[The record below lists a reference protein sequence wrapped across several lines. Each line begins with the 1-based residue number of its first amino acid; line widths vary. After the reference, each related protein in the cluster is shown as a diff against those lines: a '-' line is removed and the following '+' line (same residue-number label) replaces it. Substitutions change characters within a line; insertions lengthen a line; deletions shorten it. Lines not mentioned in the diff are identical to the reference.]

1 MTKTRRVTSGTY
13 PQEIEH
19 LQGKTLV
26 NFDVQEIESEDGI
39 SYSYE
44 QLLLQKD
51 APQELIEKEKAKR
64 LEELKKERR
73 LKALNS
79 ITVTTSNGNTF
90 DGNEASRNNMLCAI
104 NASEIFNKTTTE
116 WKLADNT
123 IVTITLDELKEA
135 LALSIQ
141 KVGEIIL
148 DEN

>member
-26 NFDVQEIESEDGI
+26 NFDVQEIEVEDGI

-64 LEELKKERR
+64 LEELKKEAKQ
-73 LKALNS
+73 KALS
-79 ITVTTSNGNTF
+79 TLKVTTKNENTF
-90 DGNEASRNNMLCAI
+90 DGNEASRNNMI
-104 NASEIFNKTTTE
+104 ASLQSMEILNKDTIE

-123 IVTITLDELKEA
+123 IATINRDELREA
-135 LALSIQ
+135 LSLAIIRA
-141 KVGEIIL
+141 GEIIL
-148 DEN
+148 E